1 GGPAADAAHVVAGA
15 RAGGGEAGGLLV
27 EEAYG
32 AAEGV
37 DRVRGAERAPGVA
50 AGALE
55 GHAVAAG
62 PERLV
67 GDGIVLAAVDGDERV
82 DAGPAPAEQVF
93 HPAQVAEPLLADG
106 ADEEEIGPGAEVRG
120 VHGAE
125 DGEQDHEAAGVVADA
140 GGEEGVPALADGH
153 VRALGEDGVEV
164 SGEGHGAV
172 AGGAAPEGDHV
183 PLLIDVD
190 GVRAGLPEHL
200 RVLAGADLLLE
211 GRRR

>member
-1 GGPAADAAHVVAGA
+1 GRAVADQLDLHLEGRAVAVHGVLLRQGAVHGMAEDGVNGRERRGRLGAHVDLHPALEGDGVDGGPAADAAHVVAGT

-82 DAGPAPAEQVF
+82 DAGPALAEQV
-93 HPAQVAEPLLADG
+93 
-106 ADEEEIGPGAEVRG
+106 
-120 VHGAE
+120 
-125 DGEQDHEAAGVVADA
+125 
-140 GGEEGVPALADGH
+140 
-153 VRALGEDGVEV
+153 
-164 SGEGHGAV
+164 
-172 AGGAAPEGDHV
+172 
-183 PLLIDVD
+183 
-190 GVRAGLPEHL
+190 
-200 RVLAGADLLLE
+200 
-211 GRRR
+211 